1 VTRSVYQAL
10 VRLYPWDYATA
21 FSADMTTAFDQA
33 CEEQRR
39 RGRWHFVRFATSELA
54 GLIWGAGREWLAK
67 LTTEESV
74 RGRSLP
80 DPRMMRPVGVTRELW
95 FASLEREGRVE
106 STIAGEQASQKT
118 GLIAS

>member
-1 VTRSVYQAL
+1 M
-10 VRLYPWDYATA
+10 A
-21 FSADMTTAFDQA
+21 FCSLCNERAGRPDM
-33 CEEQRR
+33 
-39 RGRWHFVRFATSELA
+39 
-54 GLIWGAGREWLAK
+54 GAGREWLAK